1 MALRPSDEAAAEL
14 LQQRA
19 RTLAKLPASEVVTE
33 SVLAVC
39 FSLGDHK
46 YGIDAKF
53 VKEIRML
60 ESLTPVPCTP
70 EFVAGIV
77 NIRGALYSLIDLRR
91 FMEVTPRGVTD
102 LTQIIIV
109 AASDLEVGVLADRV
123 SGMNA
128 IPQTAIKPPLP
139 NDENVA
145 REFIHGVTPDLTVLL
160 NIEKLFSHPGM
171 IVYEEVKK

>member
-1 MALRPSDEAAAEL
+1 MVLVPPDEDSARILSE
-14 LQQRA
+14 RA
-19 RTLAKLPASEVVTE
+19 RALAKVPDATDKIDSI
-33 SVLAVC
+33 LAVC

-46 YGIDAKF
+46 YAIDATF
-53 VKEIRML
+53 VKEIRLL

-70 EFVAGIV
+70 EFVAGMV
-77 NIRGALYSLIDLRR
+77 NIRGALFSLIDLRR
-91 FMEVTPRGVTD
+91 FMSVAPRGVTD

-109 AASDLEVGVLADRV
+109 AAADLEVGVLADQV
-123 SGMNA
+123 FGMNA
-128 IPQTAIKPPLP
+128 IPLSAIKAPLP

-145 REFIHGVTPDLTVLL
+145 REFILGVTPDLTVLL